1 LAGLRAASKIK
12 GKSLKPIFTIHAG
25 EYLVASHLEEN
36 FKGLEIWLPTRD
48 TGVDLLVTNP
58 KLSSQ
63 NSIHAVSLQVKFSK
77 DFLGNKGGG
86 KNTPS
91 SINSKIKAGGWW
103 TFKYDKIEKSQADL
117 WVLVL
122 YRFSHRD
129 FDFVIIEPKQLL
141 ERYKKLGHTSGIIQS
156 YVWVTENGQCW
167 ETRGLGKADQEAIA
181 SAVFKDP
188 VRDLSQFLN
197 NWQPLEKRIGI

>member
-1 LAGLRAASKIK
+1 M
-12 GKSLKPIFTIHAG
+12 KPIFTIHAG

-36 FKGLEIWLPTRD
+36 FKEWQIWLPTSD
-48 TGVDLLVTNP
+48 TGIDLLVTNP
-58 KLSSQ
+58 KASSQ
-63 NSIHAVSLQVKFSK
+63 NLIRAVSLQVKFSK

-86 KNTPS
+86 KNTTS
-91 SINSKIKAGGWW
+91 IINSKIKSGGWW

-129 FDFVIIEPKQLL
+129 YDFVIIEPNKLL
-141 ERYKKLGHTSGIIQS
+141 ERYRKLGNTGGTIQS
-156 YVWVTENGQCW
+156 YVWVTESGQCW
-167 ETRGLGKADQEAIA
+167 ETRGLGKAEQEAIA
-181 SAVFKDP
+181 TNSFKDP

-197 NWQPLEKRIGI
+197 NWHPLEIRLGL

>member
-1 LAGLRAASKIK
+1 M
-12 GKSLKPIFTIHAG
+12 KPIFTIHAG

-48 TGVDLLVTNP
+48 TGIDLLVTNP
-58 KLSSQ
+58 KSSSQ

-86 KNTPS
+86 KNVPL

-103 TFKYDKIEKSQADL
+103 TFKCGKIEESQANL

-129 FDFVIIEPKQLL
+129 FDFVIIEPMQLL
-141 ERYKKLGHTSGIIQS
+141 ERYKKLGHDASGIIQS

-167 ETRGLGKADQEAIA
+167 ETRGLRKAEQEAIA
-181 SAVFKDP
+181 ANVFKDP

-197 NWQPLEKRIGI
+197 NWQPLEKRIGL

>member
-1 LAGLRAASKIK
+1 M
-12 GKSLKPIFTIHAG
+12 KPIFTIHAG
-25 EYLVASHLEEN
+25 EYLVASHLEEKKE
-36 FKGLEIWLPTRD
+36 FKDLQIWLPSSD
-48 TGVDLLVTNP
+48 TGIDLLITNP

-63 NSIHAVSLQVKFSK
+63 NSVRAVSLQVKFSK
-77 DFLGNKGGG
+77 DFLGNKGDG
-86 KNTPS
+86 KNSSP

-122 YRFSHRD
+122 YRFSDKKRD
-129 FDFVIIEPKQLL
+129 FIIIEPSKLL
-141 ERYKKLGHTSGIIQS
+141 ERYRKLERTSGTIQS

-167 ETRGLGKADQEAIA
+167 ETRGLGKAKQEEIA
-181 SAVFKDP
+181 TDVFKDS

-197 NWQPLEKRIGI
+197 NWQPLKKRVGL

>member
-1 LAGLRAASKIK
+1 VAIK
-12 GKSLKPIFTIHAG
+12 GRDKSMKPIFTIHAG
-25 EYLVASHLEEN
+25 EYLVASHLEEK
-36 FKGLEIWLPTRD
+36 FRGLQIWLPSSD
-48 TGVDLLVTNP
+48 TGIDLLVTNP
-58 KLSSQ
+58 KASSQ
-63 NSIHAVSLQVKFSK
+63 NSVRAVSLQVKFSK

-86 KNTPS
+86 KNVVS
-91 SINSKIKAGGWW
+91 SINSRIKAGGWW

-129 FDFVIIEPKQLL
+129 YDFVIIEPNKLL
-141 ERYKKLGHTSGIIQS
+141 ERYRKLGNASITIQS

-167 ETRGLGKADQEAIA
+167 ETRGLRRSEQEAIA
-181 SAVFKDP
+181 ADVFKDP

-197 NWQPLEKRIGI
+197 NWQPLEKRVGL

>member
-1 LAGLRAASKIK
+1 
-12 GKSLKPIFTIHAG
+12 LKPIFTIHAG

-58 KLSSQ
+58 KSSSQ
-63 NSIHAVSLQVKFSK
+63 NSIRAVSLQVKFSK

-86 KNTPS
+86 KSAPS

-129 FDFVIIEPKQLL
+129 FDFVVIEPKQLL
-141 ERYKKLGHTSGIIQS
+141 ERYKKLGYSSGIIQS
-156 YVWVTENGQCW
+156 YIWVTENRQCW
-167 ETRGLGKADQEAIA
+167 ETRGLGKAEQEAIA
-181 SAVFKDP
+181 DGIFKDS

-197 NWQPLEKRIGI
+197 NWQPLEKRIGL